1 MAPWRRTFYASWLAQ
16 LFSIIGFA
24 AVIPFLPLYVRE
36 LGVEGE
42 AAVARWSGLIHGS
55 TGLSMT
61 LFAPIWGI
69 LADRYGRK
77 PMVLRSMF
85 AAVIVLGL
93 MGYARGPVDLLI
105 LRLMQGAFTGTITA
119 SVALVASVTPPKR
132 TGFTLGMMSAAMFG
146 GVSIGPLLGGAIVD
160 RAGYRP
166 TFLVAAALLLLGGLL
181 VLRFAREEFAP
192 VSHAEREHRNSFA
205 AILAVTGFMA
215 TVFVMFQVNFANSML
230 APVFPLFVEKLRGT
244 SVEVATITG
253 AIIGVT
259 GVAATVSAALLGHF
273 GDRLGHKRLLVAATL
288 VAGLLTLPQ
297 AFAHSVRQ
305 LFILRM
311 LFGFAVGII
320 WPSINAIVRYITSH
334 HHLGKAYGLTSS
346 AACLGLGLGP
356 MAGGYVA
363 ASTGLSTPFLLAG
376 VLLILASALVLWRV
390 RLENNDSDEPK
401 P

>member
-1 MAPWRRTFYASWLAQ
+1 VAQ

-42 AAVARWSGLIHGS
+42 AAVARWSGIIHGA
-55 TGLSMT
+55 TGFAMT
-61 LFAPIWGI
+61 VFAPIWGI

-77 PMVLRSMF
+77 LMVLRSMF
-85 AAVIVLGL
+85 AAVIVLVL

-132 TGFTLGMMSAAMFG
+132 AGYTLGMMSAAMFG

-181 VLRFAREEFAP
+181 VLRFAREGFAP
-192 VSHAEREHRNSFA
+192 AAHAESKHRNSFA

-215 TVFVMFQVNFANSML
+215 AVFVMFQVNFANSML

-288 VAGLLTLPQ
+288 VAGLVTLPQ

-334 HHLGKAYGLTSS
+334 HHLGKAFGLTSS

-356 MAGGYVA
+356 MAGGYIA
-363 ASTGLSTPFLLAG
+363 ASTGLTTPFVLAG
-376 VLLILASALVLWRV
+376 VLLILTSALILWRV
-390 RLENNDSDEPK
+390 RVENNDSDEPSI
-401 P
+401 